1 MRPAR
6 RTPGNRTGG
15 NGPIVW
21 RDSSPLRMSW
31 LWKTL
36 SLFPATLIVL
46 GVVADLVTPV
56 EYRANAFFAAAPPLA
71 ASLLTVPAVLLVG
84 MTALMANVLLGI
96 EHDVGPL
103 THLVIASVSI
113 TVLTAVS
120 LLLAHLRQQRQ
131 RQFETIRNV
140 AETIQRAVLPM
151 PPERVGPVSVAAR
164 YKAADAEAEIGGDL
178 YAVQQTSY
186 GVRFV
191 VGDVRG
197 KGLGAVRAVSV
208 LLGAFREAAD
218 LAPSLLELVDR
229 MEGTLYRE
237 GVRRA
242 GESREEGFTT
252 AVFGEVT
259 TEGETLQ
266 LVNRGHPPP
275 LLLRNGTAS
284 LVEEAEPALPLGMI
298 SLVEERGSV
307 QRLPFPEGSTLLM
320 FTDGVTEARNASDT
334 FYDPVD
340 RLAGRAGLSPNHL
353 VDLVIG
359 DVQRHTG
366 GHVTDDL
373 ALLAVSRS
381 RG

>member
-1 MRPAR
+1 MKPAR

-21 RDSSPLRMSW
+21 SDSSPLRMSW

-36 SLFPATLIVL
+36 PLFPAALIVL
-46 GVVADLVTPV
+46 GVVVDLVTPV
-56 EYRANAFFAAAPPLA
+56 EYRANTFFAAAPPLA

-84 MTALMANVLLGI
+84 VAALLSSVLLGI

-103 THLVIASVSI
+103 THLLLHLVSVAI
-113 TVLTAVS
+113 LTGIS
-120 LLLAHLRQQRQ
+120 MFLAHSRQQRQ
-131 RQFETIRNV
+131 RQLETIRNV

-164 YKAADAEAEIGGDL
+164 YQAADAEAEIGGDL
-178 YAVQQTSY
+178 YAVQQTAY

-242 GESREEGFTT
+242 GESGEEGFTT
-252 AVFGEVT
+252 AVFGEIT
-259 TEGETLQ
+259 MQGETLQ

-275 LLLRNGTAS
+275 LLLRDGRAS
-284 LVEEAEPALPLGMI
+284 LVEEVEPALPLGMI
-298 SLVEERGSV
+298 SLVEEQGSV
-307 QRLPFPEGSTLLM
+307 QCLPFPEGSTLLM
-320 FTDGVTEARNASDT
+320 FTDGVTEARDASDT

-340 RLAGRAGLSPNHL
+340 RLAGRAGLSPNQL
-353 VDLVIG
+353 LDLVIG
-359 DVQRHTG
+359 DVRRHTG
-366 GHVTDDL
+366 GRVTDDL

-381 RG
+381 RA